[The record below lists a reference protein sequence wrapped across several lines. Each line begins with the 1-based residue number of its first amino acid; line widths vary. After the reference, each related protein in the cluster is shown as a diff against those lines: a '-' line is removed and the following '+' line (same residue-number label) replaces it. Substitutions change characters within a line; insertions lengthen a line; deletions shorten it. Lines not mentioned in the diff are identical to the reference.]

1 MLLGGVHHRDELF
14 VLDVLLS
21 DSGGVELAPVQDALV
36 EVAPA
41 QLTGGV
47 RFECDDR
54 QLLIFEEDTRATQ
67 W

>member
-1 MLLGGVHHRDELF
+1 MLLSGVHHRDELF
-14 VLDVLLS
+14 VLNMLLI
-21 DSGGVELAPVQDALV
+21 DGGGVKLAPVQDAFV

-47 RFECDDR
+47 RFERDDR
-54 QLLIFEEDTRATQ
+54 QLLILEEDTRATQ

>member
-1 MLLGGVHHRDELF
+1 VLLSGVHNCDELF
-14 VLDVLLS
+14 VLNMLLS
-21 DSGGVELAPVQDALV
+21 DGGGVKLAPVQDTFV

-47 RFECDDR
+47 RLECDDR

>member
-1 MLLGGVHHRDELF
+1 MLLSGVHHRDELF
-14 VLDVLLS
+14 VLDVPLI
-21 DSGGVELAPVQDALV
+21 DGGLVKLAPVQDAFV

-47 RFECDDR
+47 RFERDDR